1 MKKTF
6 GKIGLVLLAAVVAF
20 GAVACSAPKWSVGM
34 VATGE
39 VSSNGGFLA
48 EKGEYVYF
56 INGVE
61 DYTANND
68 FGKPVT
74 GSLVVAKKSEP
85 AKAEVVVPKLF
96 TAGDYT
102 AGVTIYG
109 DYVYYATPSAE
120 KDTTGAIATGYLE
133 FYRTKLD
140 GSETEM
146 FTRVN
151 GNGTVYRY
159 LEVGGTVY
167 LVYTNAYDENED
179 GDTVTS
185 VVCYDTAAKKET
197 TVAQDVASVTYAPLA
212 DATTLTALYTKN
224 VKNEVTDSNE
234 SYNELY
240 IYTVGKEPVLV
251 ASGKNWTGEAGS
263 TSNVTYAVTAVNGGY
278 VFYTVTRAADSDV
291 KTYAVA
297 LSEIAK
303 GGENAL
309 AAVKLEDT
317 TAATASAA
325 IVSLNEAYA
334 SVSLNSKTFLAKYD
348 MLSAEETKYELVAEA
363 DISTLF
369 FVEGGY
375 AYYANSSSYLSRIAI
390 DGSAEEEVYTNET
403 ISTSWYKPEM
413 ADGKIFYANTSSE
426 GQSYIYYVDAAIPA
440 DHDPEE
446 AEGKFAGIRSE
457 EDIVA
462 LAEYYLNQIPT
473 ASVRFSQDEDGNWL
487 TDANGNRYNEA
498 VEEARAFYEM
508 LTKDQQKKVSE
519 DALKLLTAADAVLEA
534 TEVFM
539 KLSENP
545 YKDITAD
552 TLAAHEKLVADAEA
566 ALAALTEDQQIML
579 KANTEDN
586 LMWRLQEAKERIED
600 LKD

>member
-1 MKKTF
+1 M
-6 GKIGLVLLAAVVAF
+6 
-20 GAVACSAPKWSVGM
+20 
-34 VATGE
+34 
-39 VSSNGGFLA
+39 
-48 EKGEYVYF
+48 
-56 INGVE
+56 
-61 DYTANND
+61 
-68 FGKPVT
+68 
-74 GSLVVAKKSEP
+74 
-85 AKAEVVVPKLF
+85 
-96 TAGDYT
+96 
-102 AGVTIYG
+102 
-109 DYVYYATPSAE
+109 
-120 KDTTGAIATGYLE
+120 
-133 FYRTKLD
+133 
-140 GSETEM
+140 
-146 FTRVN
+146 
-151 GNGTVYRY
+151 
-159 LEVGGTVY
+159 
-167 LVYTNAYDENED
+167 
-179 GDTVTS
+179 
-185 VVCYDTAAKKET
+185 
-197 TVAQDVASVTYAPLA
+197 
-212 DATTLTALYTKN
+212 
-224 VKNEVTDSNE
+224 KNEVTDSNE

-297 LSEIAK
+297 LSEI
-303 GGENAL
+303 

-446 AEGKFAGIRSE
+446 AEGKFAGIRS
-457 EDIVA
+457 
-462 LAEYYLNQIPT
+462 AEYYLNQIPT

-519 DALKLLTAADAVLEA
+519 DALKLLTDADAVLEA

>member
-197 TVAQDVASVTYAPLA
+197 TVAQDVASVTYQERE
-212 DATTLTALYTKN
+212 KR
-224 VKNEVTDSNE
+224 
-234 SYNELY
+234 
-240 IYTVGKEPVLV
+240 
-251 ASGKNWTGEAGS
+251 
-263 TSNVTYAVTAVNGGY
+263 GY
-278 VFYTVTRAADSDV
+278 GFQR
-291 KTYAVA
+291 
-297 LSEIAK
+297 
-303 GGENAL
+303 
-309 AAVKLEDT
+309 
-317 TAATASAA
+317 
-325 IVSLNEAYA
+325 IV
-334 SVSLNSKTFLAKYD
+334 
-348 MLSAEETKYELVAEA
+348 
-363 DISTLF
+363 
-369 FVEGGY
+369 
-375 AYYANSSSYLSRIAI
+375 
-390 DGSAEEEVYTNET
+390 
-403 ISTSWYKPEM
+403 
-413 ADGKIFYANTSSE
+413 
-426 GQSYIYYVDAAIPA
+426 
-440 DHDPEE
+440 
-446 AEGKFAGIRSE
+446 
-457 EDIVA
+457 
-462 LAEYYLNQIPT
+462 
-473 ASVRFSQDEDGNWL
+473 
-487 TDANGNRYNEA
+487 
-498 VEEARAFYEM
+498 
-508 LTKDQQKKVSE
+508 
-519 DALKLLTAADAVLEA
+519 
-534 TEVFM
+534 
-539 KLSENP
+539 
-545 YKDITAD
+545 
-552 TLAAHEKLVADAEA
+552 
-566 ALAALTEDQQIML
+566 
-579 KANTEDN
+579 
-586 LMWRLQEAKERIED
+586 
-600 LKD
+600 